1 MADQIACAVASLV
14 DAWIKMQGYPPAQRS
29 LSVVSLADTWITE
42 GQNTRTHQEW
52 VD

>member
-14 DAWIKMQGYPPAQRS
+14 DAWIKMQGYPRSQRS